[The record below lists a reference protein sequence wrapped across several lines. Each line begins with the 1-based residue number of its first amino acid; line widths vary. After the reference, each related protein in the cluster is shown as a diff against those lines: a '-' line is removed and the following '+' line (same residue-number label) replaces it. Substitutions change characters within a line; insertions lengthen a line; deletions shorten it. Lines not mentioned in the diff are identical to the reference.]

1 MHCNLLSMSLL
12 RKLGIEH
19 IIKNQPVAEPR
30 VKEEVPR
37 KKKILFYGI
46 IAGSIVL
53 LFGLWIL
60 SITSPTFNLTPTEI
74 KSTGNGEQ
82 AKPLQNAF
90 QDIGDIF
97 EQE

>member
-1 MHCNLLSMSLL
+1 MSLL

-19 IIKNQPVAEPR
+19 IIKNQPVTESR
-30 VKEEVPR
+30 VKQQVPR

-46 IAGSIVL
+46 VAGSIVL

-74 KSTGNGEQ
+74 KSTGSGEQ
-82 AKPLQNAF
+82 AKPIQNALE
-90 QDIGDIF
+90 DIGGIF